1 MNKNKIYLI
10 GLAGSGKT
18 KVGKILAERLNFKF
32 IDINTEIEK
41 NALMFLDEIVN
52 HYGEKTINNA
62 EIDILSKLNDENIV
76 VACNDG
82 IVNTRGNKK
91 LLDGIVIYLDV
102 DNKILEKRLEEEYPK
117 VSYQDISVA
126 DLAQKRFL
134 LYRDFATH
142 IISNNS
148 NDIIKTVDSIL
159 DILQINK
166 Y

>member
-1 MNKNKIYLI
+1 MNDKRIYLI

-18 KVGKILAERLNFKF
+18 SVGKLLAEHLNYKF

-41 NALMFLDEIVN
+41 EALMFLDEIIN
-52 HYGEKTINNA
+52 HYGIKTVNNA
-62 EIDILSKLNDENIV
+62 EIDILKKINDENIV

-82 IVNTRGNKK
+82 VVNNRSNKK

-117 VSYQDISVA
+117 IAYQDISVE

-142 IISNNS
+142 IINN
-148 NDIIKTVDSIL
+148 NDNNILKTVESIL
-159 DILQINK
+159 NIL
-166 Y
+166 

>member
-18 KVGKILAERLNFKF
+18 SVGKILAERLNYKF

-41 NALMFLDEIVN
+41 EALMFLDEIVN
-52 HYGEKTINNA
+52 HYGEKTVNNT
-62 EIDILSKLNDENIV
+62 EIDILSKLNNDKIV

-82 IVNTRGNKK
+82 IVNTRSNKK

-102 DNKILEKRLEEEYPK
+102 DNKILEERLEDDYPK
-117 VSYQDISVA
+117 IAYQEISVE
-126 DLAQKRFL
+126 DLSQKRFL

-148 NDIIKTVDSIL
+148 NDILKTVDSII
-159 DILQINK
+159 DILQISK